1 MGFGFDRSVR
11 ARIGVDVNDDD
22 DRDGGTEVVGTGEKV
37 KQGVAME
44 RFDATEDVKEEYT
57 LVDVDADTGV
67 NDVAKVGVDVRSSAL
82 GCVETDVEG
91 CIIAVPSISLVDNN
105 DKRGTSV
112 ASTPCLISSYEL
124 GFVPELCLC
133 HDIASTAIGDGSAR
147 PGRVGV
153 GSDDDST

>member
-44 RFDATEDVKEEYT
+44 RFDATEDVEEECT

-91 CIIAVPSISLVDNN
+91 CIIAVPSISLLVDNN
-105 DKRGTSV
+105 DERGTSV
-112 ASTPCLISSYEL
+112 ASIPCPISSYEL

-133 HDIASTAIGDGSAR
+133 HDIASTAIGDGS
-147 PGRVGV
+147 
-153 GSDDDST
+153 DDDST